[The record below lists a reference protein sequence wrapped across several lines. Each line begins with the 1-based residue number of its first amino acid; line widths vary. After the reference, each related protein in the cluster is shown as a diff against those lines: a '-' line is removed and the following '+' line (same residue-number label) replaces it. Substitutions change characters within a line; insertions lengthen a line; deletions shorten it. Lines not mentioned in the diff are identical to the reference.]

1 MTQIATQCV
10 EQLEELLKKIPDVR
24 KVIHVYDEQELL
36 DKTKGMLM
44 ASKDI
49 NIGILYEGM
58 KENQRVQGSATTVVS
73 TQLVVSLII
82 SGKPDALY
90 GSHKTG
96 MAHQLDQTRTALKVR
111 SLRQIIFG
119 VSWSKPLQSLKRML
133 LCGFSVG
140 QPLAMSD
147 KKLFVLYLHSHILL
161 ACFNLQSI
169 AKTH

>member
-49 NIGILYEGM
+49 NVGILYEGM

-96 MAHQLDQTRTALKVR
+96 MAYQLDQTRTALKGKKAPTNHIWRFMVEAPAVLKEDAVVWIQR
-111 SLRQIIFG
+111 
-119 VSWSKPLQSLKRML
+119 WST
-133 LCGFSVG
+133 
-140 QPLAMSD
+140 
-147 KKLFVLYLHSHILL
+147 
-161 ACFNLQSI
+161 ACNV
-169 AKTH
+169 